1 MSYLKFKSKTLLT
14 ITFLFF
20 LFFSAWLIIYVPSNM
35 DEFLPYHRIACK
47 VFPNAIEHVFRESCT
62 SYATRLFGFEFFR
75 SYSYIGYTSNLL
87 YWPFYQVFPAPASHH
102 VLGALVLLLFSIL
115 LVKAFSLSKQTVFIP
130 LIYFPLLFQTIH
142 DTGPIRIAL
151 LSYPLVIL
159 SISKLFD
166 RNLSLLR
173 RGLSFLGIFIVVSF
187 AIEDKPFYIYLLPQV
202 LFLAFGFA
210 LCRHCD
216 EMTKSTHL
224 FLKKERV
231 LFEIIKKFAFEIFL
245 VILAVF
251 FAILLTLIFIT
262 VPLGESSSYYPYLLD
277 LALQSSSRPKIS
289 FLQEIKYLAGYFLA
303 PTQFANRIYEFSVP
317 QKLISIFAFT
327 PVLIL
332 CLVALRNEEN
342 KIRFL
347 ILGTIGL
354 GVAIFLFT
362 RHAWSGHHFIFLHI
376 TMLILLMRY
385 ASCGEKKY
393 SYVVLLILLS
403 TTVSCVQ
410 LFIGKEGRH
419 SESTRQPIF
428 DYLSKEEIASNAVI
442 NFVSWGGYYQ
452 QSLYGARTQ
461 LVTYTE
467 PITQEFV
474 DGLLE
479 VWVRS
484 GRKEIINICL
494 RCDVKE
500 ISSFFPMYKISTV
513 DFPNTSWRLVRI
525 EQ

>member
-1 MSYLKFKSKTLLT
+1 MSYLKFKSKFLPA
-14 ITFLFF
+14 ITFLLF
-20 LFFSAWLIIYVPSNM
+20 LIISAWLIVYVPSNM

-62 SYATRLFGFEFFR
+62 SYPSRLLGFEFFR
-75 SYSYIGYTSNLL
+75 SYSIVGYTSNLL
-87 YWPFYQVFPAPASHH
+87 YLPFYQAFPASASHH
-102 VLGALVLLLFSIL
+102 VLGALVLLLFSIW
-115 LVKAFSLSKQTVFIP
+115 LVKAFLLSKLTVVIP

-151 LSYPLVIL
+151 LSYPLVVL
-159 SISKLFD
+159 SIAKLFD
-166 RNLSLLR
+166 RNSSLLR
-173 RGLSFLGIFIVVSF
+173 RGLAFLGIFLVVSF
-187 AIEDKPFYIYLLPQV
+187 AIEDKPFYVYLLPQV
-202 LFLAFGFA
+202 LFLALGFTF
-210 LCRHCD
+210 CRYHD
-216 EMTKSTHL
+216 DMIKLT
-224 FLKKERV
+224 FKKERV
-231 LFEIIKKFAFEIFL
+231 FFEIIKKFAFEIFL

-262 VPLGESSSYYPYLLD
+262 VPLDDSSSYHPYLLD
-277 LALQSSSRPKIS
+277 LLLQSSNRLKIS
-289 FLQEIKYLAGYFLA
+289 FLQEIKYLAGYLLA
-303 PTQFANRIYEFSVP
+303 PTQFANRIYELSVP

-332 CLVALRNEEN
+332 CLVALRNEKN

-376 TMLILLMRY
+376 SILILLMRY
-385 ASCGEKKY
+385 ASCGKQKY
-393 SYVVLLILLS
+393 AYVVVSILIS
-403 TTVSCVQ
+403 TIVFCVQ
-410 LFIGKEGRH
+410 LSLGKQGAH

-428 DYLSKEEIASNAVI
+428 DYLSRDEIASNAII

-461 LVTYTE
+461 LVTYIE
-467 PITQEFV
+467 PITQESV
-474 DGLLE
+474 DGLVE
-479 VWVRS
+479 VWARS
-484 GRKEIINICL
+484 GRKEIINICTG
-494 RCDVKE
+494 CDAKA
-500 ISSFFPMYKISTV
+500 ISSFFSEYKISTV

-525 EQ
+525 ER